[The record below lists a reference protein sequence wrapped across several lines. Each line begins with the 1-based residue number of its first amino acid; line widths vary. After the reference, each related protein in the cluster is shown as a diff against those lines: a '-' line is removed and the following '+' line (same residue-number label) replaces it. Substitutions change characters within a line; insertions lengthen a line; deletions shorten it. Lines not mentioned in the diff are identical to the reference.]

1 VYNSPSACAEA
12 SAINI
17 GNTLGV
23 ALDAPMGFDQPK
35 EHHMARVSTLLV
47 GSAVAALLVIAGC
60 GGGSYSAVRPVA
72 TPASGAMGGRPGY
85 QLPMTVPG
93 RSTQVIPFVM
103 EEERKGHFNDDAYNR
118 DGVYRRLSMES
129 YSYRGYTTNVR
140 WNNAAIRD
148 LQSSREAMVLPTR
161 GVIIRWGALTKVV
174 SPDAPAQTQ
183 ALVFIATT
191 KDTNGNGFLDS
202 LDGCVA
208 YVTGPDGF
216 GAVPVTPE
224 DGAITA
230 VDYTPETNSV
240 SFLVAMDTD
249 RDRKFTELD
258 SPIPYTMI
266 LGSPPAKPAL
276 SEATL
281 RKLEAISK

>member
-1 VYNSPSACAEA
+1 
-12 SAINI
+12 
-17 GNTLGV
+17 
-23 ALDAPMGFDQPK
+23 
-35 EHHMARVSTLLV
+35 MARVSTLLV

-60 GGGSYSAVRPVA
+60 GGGSHSKVRPVA
-72 TPASGAMGGRPGY
+72 TPVSGAMGGRPGY
-85 QLPMTVPG
+85 QLPMSVPG
-93 RSTQVIPFVM
+93 RTTQVIPFVM
-103 EEERKGHFNDDAYNR
+103 EEERQWNQSHDAYNQ
-118 DGVYRRLSMES
+118 GGLARRINMES
-129 YSYRGYTTNVR
+129 YSYRGYTTTVR

-148 LQSSREAMVLPTR
+148 LQSSREELVLPTR

-191 KDTNGNGFLDS
+191 KDTNGNGVLDS

-258 SPIPYTMI
+258 EPIPYTMI

-281 RKLEAISK
+281 RKLESLAK